1 MAPMP
6 CRRRCVINGATLVL
20 GVASLF
26 GASTHLFNASSAC
39 LLPRVEA
46 DEPKA
51 DAVKADESK
60 VAGHETM
67 EVAGWTVHVSA
78 PLRAADPAAMDEAL
92 RLLERQLREVARI
105 IPAGPLA
112 DLRKVR
118 IWMSP
123 QPAGFRPTGEYH
135 PDAGWLRNNE
145 RDPAMAKA
153 IQFTN
158 IPQFA
163 AETQRMPAMVL
174 HELAHA
180 YHDRVLGFD
189 EPRVRAAFAD
199 AVKAG
204 RYERVLESS
213 SGQQRRAY
221 ALTNHKEYFAELT
234 ESYFGVN
241 DFFPFHR
248 AHLREHDPAMAR
260 LLGDLWQVTPRATV
274 ADRPASSSAAA
285 AGYGVGPPPAELKL
299 PSFYRK
305 FVSAGGYPIVSSE
318 RVNDFALKEAAY
330 LVDLMLAQRPDVRRA
345 MIESGSRLIV
355 IARDEFS
362 TDIPE
367 YAHMKPK
374 DFWDAR
380 ARGFGGS
387 QSDPVCSCGEENLLG
402 YPGDPYATESIFIHE
417 FAHNM
422 HLRGLVRV
430 DPEFDTRVKA
440 AYDAAMKAKL
450 WAGKYASVNHH
461 EYFAEGVQSW
471 FNDNRAHDH
480 DHNHVDTRAELRV
493 YDPGL
498 AALCEAVFGNTPLAY
513 RKPLARLE
521 GHLAGYDP
529 VDCPEFVWPER
540 LVAVRAEIRAKA
552 QARSDAATASPR
564 PEKR

>member
-1 MAPMP
+1 MP
-6 CRRRCVINGATLVL
+6 PLPIVRSRLATLAAL
-20 GVASLF
+20 ICLTLAIRIGPAS
-26 GASTHLFNASSAC
+26 AADP
-39 LLPRVEA
+39 LPT
-46 DEPKA
+46 
-51 DAVKADESK
+51 
-60 VAGHETM
+60 VAGHETLS
-67 EVAGWTVHVSA
+67 VTGWTVHVSET
-78 PLRAADPAAMDEAL
+78 LRTADPAAIEQAM
-92 RLLERQLREVARI
+92 RLLEQQLREVART
-105 IPAGPLA
+105 IPPRPLA
-112 DLRKVR
+112 KLRQVR

-135 PDAGWLRNNE
+135 PDANWLNKNG
-145 RDPAMAKA
+145 RDPAMARA

-158 IPQFA
+158 IPRFA
-163 AETQRMPAMVL
+163 AEIRRMPAMVL

-180 YHDRVLGFD
+180 YHDRQLGFD
-189 EPRVRAAFAD
+189 EPRIRAAFDD

-204 RYERVLESS
+204 RYEQVRESS
-213 SGQQRRAY
+213 SGERRRAY

-234 ESYFGVN
+234 EAYFGVN

-260 LLGDLWQVTPRATV
+260 LLGELWDVTPSKTPANPVSATGGRA
-274 ADRPASSSAAA
+274 AS
-285 AGYGVGPPPAELKL
+285 GEYVVGEPPAELKL
-299 PSFYRK
+299 PPFYRK
-305 FVSAGGYPIVSSE
+305 HVSASGYPIVSSAK
-318 RVNDFALKEAAY
+318 VNDYALKEAAY
-330 LVDLMLAQRPDVRRA
+330 LVDLMLARRPDVRRA
-345 MIESGSRLIV
+345 MIDSGSRLIV
-355 IARDEFS
+355 IGRDEFS

-367 YAHMKPK
+367 YAHMTPK

-402 YPGDPYATESIFIHE
+402 FPGDPYATESIFIHE

-450 WAGKYASVNHH
+450 WAGKYAAVNHH

-480 DHNHVDTRAELRV
+480 DHNHVDTRAELRA

-498 AALCEAVFGNTPLAY
+498 AALCEAVFGDTPLSY
-513 RKPLARLE
+513 TKPLSRIA
-521 GHLAGYDP
+521 GHLTGYEP
-529 VDCPEFVWPER
+529 ADCPEFVWPER

-552 QARSDAATASPR
+552 QARSDAAASPT
-564 PEKR
+564 PEPPIKAAKPNSP

>member
-1 MAPMP
+1 MPRLSQVLRRVVKVAAMA
-6 CRRRCVINGATLVL
+6 
-20 GVASLF
+20 LF
-26 GASTHLFNASSAC
+26 G
-39 LLPRVEA
+39 LLAPHTATRA
-46 DEPKA
+46 AEPLPM
-51 DAVKADESK
+51 
-60 VAGHETM
+60 VAGHETLN
-67 EVAGWTVHVSA
+67 VVGWTVHISDA
-78 PLRAADPAAMDEAL
+78 LRAAEPTATEQAM
-92 RLLERQLREVARI
+92 RLLERQLRDVART
-105 IPAGPLA
+105 IPPEPLKE
-112 DLRKVR
+112 LRKVR

-123 QPAGFRPTGEYH
+123 QPTGFRPTGEYH
-135 PDAGWLRNNE
+135 PDANWLRDNG

-158 IPQFA
+158 IPQFT
-163 AETQRMPAMVL
+163 AETDRMPAMVL

-189 EPRVRAAFAD
+189 EPRVREAFDD

-204 RYERVLESS
+204 RYEKVRESS
-213 SGQQRRAY
+213 SGERRRAY

-234 ESYFGVN
+234 EAYFGVN
-241 DFFPFHR
+241 DFFPLNR
-248 AHLREHDPAMAR
+248 THLREHDPAMAR
-260 LLGDLWQVTPRATV
+260 LLGELWRVTPSTPPV
-274 ADRPASSSAAA
+274 TTADQPAPGAAS
-285 AGYGVGPPPAELKL
+285 YVVGVPPAELKL
-299 PSFYRK
+299 PPFYRK
-305 FVSAGGYPIVSSE
+305 HVSAGGYPIVSSE
-318 RVNDFALKEAAY
+318 KVNDYALKEAAY
-330 LVDLMLAQRPDVRRA
+330 LVDLMLARRPDVRRV

-355 IARDEFS
+355 IGRDEFS

-402 YPGDPYATESIFIHE
+402 YPGDPYVTESIFIHE
-417 FAHNM
+417 FAHNI
-422 HLRGLVRV
+422 HLRGLIRV

-471 FNDNRAHDH
+471 FDDNRAHDH
-480 DHNHVDTRAELRV
+480 DHNHVDTRAELRE

-498 AALCEAVFGNTPLAY
+498 AALCEAVFGDTPLAY
-513 RKPLARLE
+513 TKPISRLK

-529 VDCPEFVWPER
+529 ATSPEFTWPER
-540 LVAVRAEIRAKA
+540 LVSVRAEIRAKA
-552 QARSDAATASPR
+552 QARSANGGIPSSPR
-564 PEKR
+564 